1 MFKCNLHVMQDFVL
15 YLQGFL
21 KENECVVFPTQQCSA
36 HHACDTITGDES
48 HAFFNPATC
57 SMTYMRRC
65 DILFLPVFSQAQISK
80 YRVVICQLSSDFCTL
95 HKIYKNWHN
104 LQILYKG
111 NLQKQYHLKALIL
124 VHSFSHYFF
133 SCIITHKTYYDY
145 KVSREL
151 KQIYRSIFFYI
162 QR

>member
-1 MFKCNLHVMQDFVL
+1 MHVIQLPHIIILHKFW
-15 YLQGFL
+15 
-21 KENECVVFPTQQCSA
+21 
-36 HHACDTITGDES
+36 GDES

-80 YRVVICQLSSDFCTL
+80 YPVTSVLCIKFTRIDM
-95 HKIYKNWHN
+95 N

-124 VHSFSHYFF
+124 VHSSSH
-133 SCIITHKTYYDY
+133 
-145 KVSREL
+145 
-151 KQIYRSIFFYI
+151 
-162 QR
+162 

>member
-1 MFKCNLHVMQDFVL
+1 MSVSYFQHNNVVLIMHVIQLPHIIILHKFW
-15 YLQGFL
+15 
-21 KENECVVFPTQQCSA
+21 
-36 HHACDTITGDES
+36 GDES

-65 DILFLPVFSQAQISK
+65 DFLFLPVFSQAQISK
-80 YRVVICQLSSDFCTL
+80 YRAVICQLSSNFRTL

-124 VHSFSHYFF
+124 VHSSSH
-133 SCIITHKTYYDY
+133 
-145 KVSREL
+145 
-151 KQIYRSIFFYI
+151 
-162 QR
+162 

>member
-1 MFKCNLHVMQDFVL
+1 
-15 YLQGFL
+15 
-21 KENECVVFPTQQCSA
+21 
-36 HHACDTITGDES
+36 
-48 HAFFNPATC
+48 
-57 SMTYMRRC
+57 MTYMRRC

-124 VHSFSHYFF
+124 AHSSSHYFF
-133 SCIITHKTYYDY
+133 SCIITHKTNYDY